1 MMSDS
6 IIFKIHSADPK
17 SHIEVC
23 SVIDFF
29 QDEIIKEK
37 IGGQNDPF
45 YGQFVIE
52 GSTES
57 FEILSSLP
65 GVTLYLDQENTL
77 R

>member
-1 MMSDS
+1 MMSES
-6 IIFKIHSADPK
+6 IIFKINSADPK

-29 QDEIIKEK
+29 QAEIIKEK
-37 IGGQNDPF
+37 FGDQDGEF
-45 YGQFVIE
+45 YGQFIIE
-52 GSTES
+52 GSMEA

-65 GVTLYLDQENTL
+65 GVTLYLDPENTL